1 MNKKIGYLFV
11 YVLEKDKKG
20 AGIFPAPFS
29 VYTFLNPHAA
39 RVTVRYSMQV
49 ATSPHRKFMIKKCA
63 FSVYFLCNLW

>member
-39 RVTVRYSMQV
+39 RVDSALFIAGYHLAASE
-49 ATSPHRKFMIKKCA
+49 IYNKKTR
-63 FSVYFLCNLW
+63 FLCLLFV